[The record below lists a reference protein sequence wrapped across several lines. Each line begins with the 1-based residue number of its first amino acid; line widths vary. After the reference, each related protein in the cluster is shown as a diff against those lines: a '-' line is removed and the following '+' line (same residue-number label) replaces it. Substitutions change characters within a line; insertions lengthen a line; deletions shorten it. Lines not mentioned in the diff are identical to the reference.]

1 MNGISSRVVEL
12 ATKYGIVSNK
22 SYDGKYMEQLEQFA
36 NEVYYD
42 GVKSCK
48 KKPTND
54 KAMDCANEIADSFIK
69 GFCNDSMVENFADII
84 RKYIKP
90 DDSAKKIQAAY
101 LEGMEFSDNL
111 HKSLK

>member
-1 MNGISSRVVEL
+1 MSGISISSRVVEL

-22 SYDGKYMEQLEQFA
+22 SYMEQLEKFA
-36 NEVYYD
+36 NEVYHD

-90 DDSAKKIQAAY
+90 NDSAQNIQVAY
-101 LEGMEFSDNL
+101 LEGMKFANDL
-111 HKSLK
+111 HKSLR

>member
-1 MNGISSRVVEL
+1 MSGISSRVVEL

-22 SYDGKYMEQLEQFA
+22 SYMEQLEQFA

-42 GVKSCK
+42 GVESCK

-54 KAMDCANEIADSFIK
+54 KAMDCASEIADSFVR
-69 GFCNDSMVENFADII
+69 GFCNDRMVENFADII

-90 DDSAKKIQAAY
+90 DDSEKKIQAAY
-101 LEGMEFSDNL
+101 LNGMKFANDL
-111 HKSLK
+111 HKSLR

>member
-1 MNGISSRVVEL
+1 MSGISISSRVVEL

-22 SYDGKYMEQLEQFA
+22 SYMGQLEQFA
-36 NEVYYD
+36 NEVYHD
-42 GVKSCK
+42 GVNSCK

-90 DDSAKKIQAAY
+90 NDSAQKIQVAY
-101 LEGMEFSDNL
+101 LEGMKFANDL
-111 HKSLK
+111 HKSLR